1 MSNDLSQIEK
11 LVLRG
16 YFKRSE
22 KSKQEEVEDI
32 NLSKISAEAKEIL
45 EFKAQNFDFEVKIL
59 DLDLDS
65 GLFIAKGNDVFGTSV
80 IDGIIKQGHH
90 ALKYGGEI
98 EFTKKYKGN
107 PRHGLRIPR
116 AESVDYSGWIEVS
129 KEKINCS
136 GTWETYPG
144 SPEGGTWELDS
155 VKEST

>member
-1 MSNDLSQIEK
+1 MSKDLSQIEK
-11 LVLRG
+11 LVLKG
-16 YFKRSE
+16 HFKRSE
-22 KSKQEEVEDI
+22 KAKQETIKDLD
-32 NLSKISAEAKEIL
+32 LSKPSTEQQKIL
-45 EFKAQNFDFEVKIL
+45 AFMNKNFDFELNIL
-59 DLDLDS
+59 YFNS
-65 GLFIAKGNDVFGTSV
+65 ESEIFIARGDDVFGTSV

-90 ALKYGGEI
+90 GLKYGGEI

-144 SPEGGTWELDS
+144 SPEGGTWELS
-155 VKEST
+155 SAKEST